1 MALLL
6 LATLSDD
13 YAGVDELG
21 RAQKLCGMIVPMSDA
36 ITPNSARGERQVY
49 CLCAEWCG
57 VCREWRAAFDAQAA
71 AHPGDR
77 FAWIDVDAHEEVLDL
92 VEIETFPVL
101 LIAEQ
106 GKVVFFGPME
116 PSAGMLGRL
125 LERAQAGPSADGVAG
140 RVLQSLQAA

>member
-1 MALLL
+1 MMA
-6 LATLSDD
+6 A
-13 YAGVDELG
+13 
-21 RAQKLCGMIVPMSDA
+21 MSDA
-36 ITPNSARGERQVY
+36 PTSTTARGERQVY

-57 VCREWRAAFDAQAA
+57 VCREWRAVFDAQAA

-77 FAWIDVDAHEEVLDL
+77 FAWIDVDAHEDVLDL

-106 GKVVFFGPME
+106 GRVVFFGPME

-125 LERAQAGPSADGVAG
+125 LERAEAGPSADGAAE
-140 RVLQSLQAA
+140 RLLKSLQAG

>member
-1 MALLL
+1 MARRSP
-6 LATLSDD
+6 AS
-13 YAGVDELG
+13 V
-21 RAQKLCGMIVPMSDA
+21 CGMMAAMSDA
-36 ITPNSARGERQVY
+36 PSPPTARGERQVY

-57 VCREWRAAFDAQAA
+57 VCREWRAIFDAQAA

-77 FAWIDVDAHEEVLDL
+77 FAWIDVDAHEDVLDL

-106 GKVVFFGPME
+106 GRVVFFGPME

-125 LERAQAGPSADGVAG
+125 LERAQAAPSADGEAE
-140 RVLQSLQAA
+140 RLLQSLQAG